1 MQVNDDKLVFRK
13 SSYSNGAG
21 ECVEVAESID
31 GSRFVRDSKDTT
43 GPMLNFTP
51 DGWTAFVH
59 SVRDN
64 TFEA

>member
-1 MQVNDDKLVFRK
+1 MHGNEDLVFFK
-13 SSYSNGAG
+13 SSYSNGSA
-21 ECVEVAESID
+21 ECIEVAESID

-59 SVRDN
+59 SVKDKA
-64 TFEA
+64 FDA